1 METTKEKAPI
11 LEQVIGGLEKKT
23 NKWIWVYRLGII
35 VYVILFL
42 VLVCCFYYSPLSSMI
57 DYFILLLI
65 YRYYIL
71 GSIVGCRKKEL
82 LPMIRNLKV
91 YIKSGVPEMYVESK
105 GEKCY
110 NNLEHKRIS
119 KIINLLSIKAD
130 DVSFF
135 WENLR
140 KEIDRLP
147 EPRKADYL
155 LELVEL
161 EKFFTHL

>member
-1 METTKEKAPI
+1 M
-11 LEQVIGGLEKKT
+11 
-23 NKWIWVYRLGII
+23 
-35 VYVILFL
+35 
-42 VLVCCFYYSPLSSMI
+42 S
-57 DYFILLLI
+57 
-65 YRYYIL
+65 
-71 GSIVGCRKKEL
+71 
-82 LPMIRNLKV
+82 RNLKV

-119 KIINLLSIKAD
+119 HIINLLSIKTD